1 MNTNFHA
8 LNDVQRSLLALFSRS
23 MSETEQ
29 NDIKELL
36 LSYYDNILQQELN
49 EVIQEKG
56 YSKQDFEKV
65 LNNSQRT
72 KI

>member
-1 MNTNFHA
+1 
-8 LNDVQRSLLALFSRS
+8 

-49 EVIQEKG
+49 KVIQEKG